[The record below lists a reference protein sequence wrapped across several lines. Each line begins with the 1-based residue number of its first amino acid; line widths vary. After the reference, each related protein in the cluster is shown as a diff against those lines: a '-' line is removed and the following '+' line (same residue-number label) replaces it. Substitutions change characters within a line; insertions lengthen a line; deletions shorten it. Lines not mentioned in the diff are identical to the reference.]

1 MKLKHA
7 VTFGL
12 VAVFAVSVTV
22 ACVSKK
28 RFTKEFSI
36 SSNPSGAKVLVD
48 GAPVGDTPTN
58 VRMEFELNLDYPD
71 QGLIRHEVTVKKEG
85 YVTQTKSVYH
95 NDPPRVHFELQKQEE
110 KKEIPIPAPPP
121 RQP

>member
-1 MKLKHA
+1 MKLKHI

-12 VAVFAVSVTV
+12 VAAFAVAVTA

-36 SSNPSGAKVLVD
+36 SSNPPGAQVLVD
-48 GAPVGDTPTN
+48 GAPVGNTPTN

-85 YVTQTKSVYH
+85 YLTETKSVYH
-95 NDPPRVHFELQKQEE
+95 NDPPRVHFEME
-110 KKEIPIPAPPP
+110 KKEKEKKIPAPAPPP

>member
-1 MKLKHA
+1 MKLKHI
-7 VTFGL
+7 VTFG
-12 VAVFAVSVTV
+12 VVVIFAAALTLG
-22 ACVSKK
+22 CVSKK

-48 GAPVGDTPTN
+48 GAPVGNTPTN
-58 VRMEFELNLDYPD
+58 ARMEFELNLDYPD

-85 YVTQTKSVYH
+85 YITQKKSVYH
-95 NDPPRVHFELQKQEE
+95 NDPPRVHFELDKKEEE
-110 KKEIPIPAPPP
+110 KKEAPAPPP